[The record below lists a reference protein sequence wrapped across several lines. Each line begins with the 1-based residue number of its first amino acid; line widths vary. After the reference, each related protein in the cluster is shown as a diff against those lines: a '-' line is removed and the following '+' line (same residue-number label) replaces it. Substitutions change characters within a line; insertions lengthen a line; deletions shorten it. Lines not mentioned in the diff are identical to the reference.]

1 MVPKNPDEAGKIP
14 GIIVYL
20 MITKDI
26 AKGAPLMWNYV
37 NLTYRQQIAAAG
49 TVVKT
54 NQGFKAEV
62 TLNFVIG
69 PRRHQFDDYYN
80 LFCLIVICANNPS
93 NLTDDFK
100 ELLSCLSHIGN
111 IEKLKRIIY
120 QIIDYHQRSNNHH
133 SCVRAVLPLLDLFD
147 EQGEIIT
154 NKALYEILTLECEGF
169 KAQFLAQRKDIVEM
183 LLNPYPHCSSHGVG
197 FFEKFQCRLLV
208 NGREL
213 FCINPPPP
221 PYVEQEGRSGNRLA
235 RRMSKVDV
243 IDLLND
249 KSSSMK
255 PPNRIANCCASLFN
269 RQRSSGKFAQG
280 YSKCWFL

>member
-1 MVPKNPDEAGKIP
+1 MQLQV
-14 GIIVYL
+14 
-20 MITKDI
+20 
-26 AKGAPLMWNYV
+26 
-37 NLTYRQQIAAAG
+37 Q
-49 TVVKT
+49 
-54 NQGFKAEV
+54 V

-69 PRRHQFDDYYN
+69 ARRHQFDDYYN
-80 LFCLIVICANNPS
+80 LFCLIVICANNSS

-120 QIIDYHQRSNNHH
+120 QIIIDYHQRSDNHH
-133 SCVRAVLPLLDLFD
+133 SCVRAVLPLRDFFD

-154 NKALYEILTLECEGF
+154 NKPLYKILTFESEGL
-169 KAQFLAQRKDIVEM
+169 KAQFLAQSKDFVEM
-183 LLNPYPHCSSHGVG
+183 LLNPNPHSSSHGVG
-197 FFEKFQCRLLV
+197 FFEKFQCRLLF

-221 PYVEQEGRSGNRLA
+221 PCVEQEGLSGNRLA
-235 RRMSKVDV
+235 IRMSKVDV

-249 KSSSMK
+249 KSSLRR
-255 PPNRIANCCASLFN
+255 PQNRIANCCASLFN

-280 YSKCWFL
+280 TSKCWFLKGG